1 LQLTINTLY
10 EFNIIAIIVANALF
24 SYKGFNDHSLEN
36 MNFTWGV
43 YVQVNKSGFYHPVF
57 FMQT

>member
-1 LQLTINTLY
+1 MNLIL
-10 EFNIIAIIVANALF
+10 IAIIVANALSATKDLMILF
-24 SYKGFNDHSLEN
+24 RKYEFH
-36 MNFTWGV
+36 MGV